1 MPECL
6 NFLNKA
12 MVSLAP
18 KGIFQDSIPGY
29 FPLAEE
35 AVELSI
41 LDPSGKDIKNIPS
54 VKLENLSI
62 EVEESNDE
70 IRISLFGGALRLYE
84 KYLQL
89 YSATP
94 AFLEVFQDTLTI
106 LSKLN
111 TVHWHTDI
119 EVTR

>member
-1 MPECL
+1 
-6 NFLNKA
+6 
-12 MVSLAP
+12 MVLLAP
-18 KGIFQDSIPGY
+18 KNVFQDNIPGY

-35 AVELSI
+35 GLQLSI
-41 LDPSGKDIKNIPS
+41 HDPSGEGIGNVSS

-70 IRISLFGGALRLYE
+70 FRISLFSGALKLFE

-94 AFLEVFQDTLTI
+94 AFLEVFQDTQTI
-106 LSKLN
+106 LSQVKDED
-111 TVHWHTDI
+111 WHTDI
-119 EVTR
+119 KVKMENWNNVKQKA